1 MVEELRFSHTYD
13 KLYDLNDGHQVTTIR
28 RRDKFQ
34 FGDKVKVMTNGRFL
48 CYAQIKS
55 TKKLQILKIDTADL
69 IQDVSPHADTREEA
83 IAFISSFYTSPMT
96 EDSVVFL
103 YRLKRISE
111 SQVITKITQLDFS
124 EKRLPEGE
132 LTSNWR
138 I

>member
-28 RRDKFQ
+28 RRNKFQ
-34 FGDKVKVMTNGRFL
+34 FGDKVKIMTNGKFL
-48 CYAQIKS
+48 CYAKITS
-55 TKKLQILKIDTADL
+55 IKKLAIIKISTTEL
-69 IQDVSPHADTREEA
+69 LRDVSPHADTRTEA

-111 SQVITKITQLDFS
+111 SQVITKITPLDFS
-124 EKRLPEGE
+124 QKRLPEGE

-138 I
+138 L

>member
-1 MVEELRFSHTYD
+1 MQVLKFSHTYD
-13 KLYDLNDGHQVTTIR
+13 KLYALNDGHQVTTIR
-28 RRDKFQ
+28 RRNKFQ
-34 FGDKVKVMTNGRFL
+34 FGEKVKVMTNGKFL

-55 TKKLQILKIDTADL
+55 IKKLQILKIDTADL

-111 SQVITKITQLDFS
+111 SQVITKITPLDFS
-124 EKRLPEGE
+124 QKRLPEGKAS
-132 LTSNWR
+132 SNWR
-138 I
+138 V